1 MIVIARLIKSG
12 FFVSLHYNSQENKT
26 IMLLLISPAKTLNT
40 EPSSFSNYS
49 IPTRLKES
57 EELVKILRKYKKEDL
72 MKLMDISDKI
82 AELNV
87 QRFKNFKQ
95 PFSLDN
101 AKQAILAFDGDVYDG
116 LSATDFTE
124 EDFSFSQMHLRILSG
139 LYGVLKP
146 LDLMQA
152 YRLEM
157 GSSLKNAKGKNL
169 YQFWGDK
176 ITEELNK
183 TVLENNY
190 KTVINLASNE
200 YWSAVNPKKLKARVI
215 EIQFKELKGSVF
227 KVVSFNA
234 KKARGAMCRYV
245 IKNRINNP
253 EELLNYREDGY
264 LFSEDMSKEN
274 NWTFIR

>member
-1 MIVIARLIKSG
+1 
-12 FFVSLHYNSQENKT
+12 
-26 IMLLLISPAKTLNT
+26 MLLLISPAKTLNT
-40 EPSSFSNYS
+40 EPSNLNDFS

-57 EELVKILRKYKKEDL
+57 EELVKILKKYKKDDL
-72 MKLMDISDKI
+72 MKLMDVSEKI

-87 QRFKNFKQ
+87 QRFKKFKQ
-95 PFSLDN
+95 PFNLEN

-116 LSATDFTE
+116 LSANDFTE
-124 EDFSFSQMHLRILSG
+124 EDFSFSQSHLRILSG

-157 GSSLKNAKGKNL
+157 GSSLKNNKGKNL

-183 TVLENNY
+183 TIKENNFE
-190 KTVINLASNE
+190 TVINLASNE
-200 YWSAVNPKKLKARVI
+200 YWSAVNPKKLNARVI

-234 KKARGAMCRYV
+234 KRARGTMCRHI

-253 EELLNYREDGY
+253 EELLNYNIDGY
-264 LFSEDMSKEN
+264 LYSEDMSTDKV
-274 NWTFIR
+274 WTFIR

>member
-1 MIVIARLIKSG
+1 MILIARLIKSG
-12 FFVSLHYNSQENKT
+12 FFVSLHNNFQENKT
-26 IMLLLISPAKTLNT
+26 KMLLLISPAKTLNT
-40 EPSSFSNYS
+40 DPSNLSDFS

-57 EELVKILRKYKKEDL
+57 EELVKILKKYKKDDL
-72 MKLMDISDKI
+72 MKLMDVSEKI

-87 QRFKNFKQ
+87 QRFKNFRQ
-95 PFSLDN
+95 PFNLEN

-116 LSATDFTE
+116 LSANDFTE
-124 EDFSFSQMHLRILSG
+124 EDFSFSQSHLRILSG

-157 GSSLKNAKGKNL
+157 GSSLKNNKGKNL
-169 YQFWGDK
+169 YQFWGEK

-183 TVLENNY
+183 TIKENNFE
-190 KTVINLASNE
+190 TVINLASNE
-200 YWSAVNPKKLKARVI
+200 YWSAVNPKKLNARVI

-234 KKARGAMCRYV
+234 KKARGTMCRHI

-253 EELLNYREDGY
+253 EELLNYSIDGY
-264 LFSEDMSKEN
+264 LYSEDMSTDKV
-274 NWTFIR
+274 WTFIR